1 MKMLK
6 FIQSIT
12 TAIKGASLTAKI
24 IGVATAVVVA
34 GGTTAVIVVQAN
46 SSVQE
51 PQDTETNDNSDKD
64 TEQEKNED
72 KEENKDQD
80 ENLDNSDNQENKTD
94 EQQTTNNNQTTNS
107 GTTKPSSSG
116 NSSQSG
122 NFSQQGTS
130 QSTTQTQPATPKAE
144 FNLNDSIQIM
154 QFGYTCNKFLGGD
167 YSDPSNYVSAP
178 GGGWIEISATGRRFS
193 KGSGT
198 CPDGY
203 DLNGGAVPRVLDE
216 YWCNLYGL
224 SCDRW

>member
-24 IGVATAVVVA
+24 IGVTTAVVVA

-72 KEENKDQD
+72 KEENEDQN

-94 EQQTTNNNQTTNS
+94 EQQKTDNPTTNS
-107 GTTKPSSSG
+107 GTARPSSSSNSNQSS
-116 NSSQSG
+116 NSSQ
-122 NFSQQGTS
+122 QTS
-130 QSTTQTQPATPKAE
+130 KPVEQPQPATPKAE